1 MKGLIVQLGGEHAVT
16 LFFWPEVDAMEV
28 GMKGGSQVDSARVKA
43 LPKLE
48 FHVHL
53 EGTVAASPDGQSFTD
68 FDSFLTT
75 FGQLT
80 FRLATLD
87 DFRRAVIAYGRRLVG
102 DGGVYAEVTLTL
114 STHVHKKGLDPEA
127 VMQACWAGAKQVE
140 RETGAIIRFV
150 LDHVRNHSAE
160 RGDEVLEW
168 CVAFRDLG
176 VVALGLGGQERGYPA
191 SRHDRMLRRAQR
203 LGVPFVPHAGEAA
216 GPEQIRDALSYE
228 PRRIGH
234 AVSAWLDP
242 RLPGE
247 LAHRGIMIEAC
258 PTSNLR
264 LGHVRSLAE
273 HPLRRYVV
281 SGIPLSVNTD
291 NPAMFS
297 TSLLREYVLAIDML
311 GCTETMLREL
321 NARAVDHVL
330 AGEDV
335 RRRLAALV

>member
-1 MKGLIVQLGGEHAVT
+1 MRDRNLA
-16 LFFWPEVDAMEV
+16 D
-28 GMKGGSQVDSARVKA
+28 DSTWMRS

-53 EGTVAASPDGQSFTD
+53 EGTVAAAPDEAPFTD

-75 FGQLT
+75 FGRLT

-87 DFRRAVIAYGRRLVG
+87 DFRRAVIAYGRELAR

-127 VMQACWAGAKQVE
+127 VMRACWAGAQEVE
-140 RETGAIIRFV
+140 RETGAIIRFI
-150 LDHVRNHSAE
+150 LDHVRNHPVE

-216 GPEQIRDALSYE
+216 GPEQIRDALAYE
-228 PRRIGH
+228 PRRLGH

-247 LAHRGIMIEAC
+247 LARRGLMIEAC
-258 PTSNLR
+258 PTSNVR
-264 LGHVRSLAE
+264 LGHVRTLAE
-273 HPLRRYVV
+273 HPLRRYVDSAIPV
-281 SGIPLSVNTD
+281 SLNTD
-291 NPAMFS
+291 NPAVFG
-297 TSLLREYVLAIDML
+297 TSLLREYALAVDVL
-311 GCTETMLREL
+311 GFTEAMLREL
-321 NARAVDHVL
+321 SIRAVDHVL
-330 AGEDV
+330 AGDDV
-335 RRRLAALV
+335 RRRLTALG

>member
-1 MKGLIVQLGGEHAVT
+1 MRDRNLA
-16 LFFWPEVDAMEV
+16 D
-28 GMKGGSQVDSARVKA
+28 DSTWMRS

-53 EGTVAASPDGQSFTD
+53 EGTVAAGPDEAPFTD

-75 FGQLT
+75 FGRLT
-80 FRLATLD
+80 FRLTTLD
-87 DFRRAVIAYGRRLVG
+87 HFRRAVIAYGRELAR

-127 VMQACWAGAKQVE
+127 VMRACWAGAQEVE
-140 RETGAIIRFV
+140 RDTGAIIRFI
-150 LDHVRNHSAE
+150 LDHVRNHPVA

-216 GPEQIRDALSYE
+216 GPEQIRDALAYE
-228 PRRIGH
+228 PRRLGH

-247 LAHRGIMIEAC
+247 LARRSIMIEAC
-258 PTSNLR
+258 PTSNVR
-264 LGHVRSLAE
+264 LGHVRTLAE
-273 HPLRRYVV
+273 HPLRRYVDSAV
-281 SGIPLSVNTD
+281 PLSVNTD
-291 NPAMFS
+291 NPAMLG
-297 TSLLREYVLAIDML
+297 TSLLREYALAVDVL
-311 GCTETMLREL
+311 GFTEAMLREL
-321 NARAVDHVL
+321 SIRAVDHVL
-330 AGEDV
+330 AGDDI
-335 RRRLAALV
+335 RRRLTALG